1 MTNEQLKVIKG
12 FRELSDREKKETL
25 EFFKKFMDADFFE
38 KSKMYS
44 NLNESRTVGITG
56 NNSCPCC
63 GKS

>member
-1 MTNEQLKVIKG
+1 MTNEQIKVLRG
-12 FRELSDREKKETL
+12 FKELSERERKETL
-25 EFFKKFMDADFFE
+25 EFLRRFMDGDIFE

-56 NNSCPCC
+56 SNACPCC

>member
-1 MTNEQLKVIKG
+1 MTNEQIKVLKG
-12 FRELSDREKKETL
+12 FKELSEHERKEIL
-25 EFFKKFMDADFFE
+25 EFIRRFMDGDTFE
-38 KSKMYS
+38 KSRMYS

>member
-1 MTNEQLKVIKG
+1 MTNDLLKVIKG
-12 FRELSDREKKETL
+12 FTELSDREKKEAL
-25 EFFKKFMDADFFE
+25 EFFKKFMDADILE

-56 NNSCPCC
+56 SNACPCC